1 MGLEQDAQTGEIYL
15 RLPAPLCNIVL
26 TAPRDDP
33 SHPTYGA
40 DQETIV
46 TALNDVAVYDW
57 LESPPLPYERHHAE
71 TYVSTGAEQCRGFFA
86 PSSSAK
92 KETQWA
98 AGCPFRDIREIEG
111 GRGDVTTATKIGD
124 IMIRRYCFHEIAPD
138 SEERE
143 AAVRRN
149 DARVPGD
156 EDLVWG
162 VGCMKLN
169 KESPPLFFWGLC

>member
-1 MGLEQDAQTGEIYL
+1 MVLEQDPQTGEIYL
-15 RLPAPLCNIVL
+15 RLPAPLSNIVL

-33 SHPTYGA
+33 SHPTYAA

-46 TALNDVAVYDW
+46 SALNDVAVYDW

-86 PSSSAK
+86 PSSSEEG
-92 KETQWA
+92 ETQWA

-111 GRGDVTTATKIGD
+111 SRSDVTTATKIGD
-124 IMIRRYCFHEIAPD
+124 IMIRRYCFHEMAPD

-143 AAVRRN
+143 AEVRRN
-149 DARVPGD
+149 DARAPGD
-156 EDLVWG
+156 EDLVWD
-162 VGCMKLN
+162 VGCMEFHTLN
-169 KESPPLFFWGLC
+169 KGGFFFGFC